1 MNKRVK
7 KKASNK
13 FLLIILI
20 LLFCFTLYISLQ
32 YIIKYNT
39 IKNNQNS
46 GDVIEIKTKEF
57 SVSILNSEKIE
68 ETITS
73 KSFKE
78 DNEIIVERVNYIDVI
93 AFEENENKIKYD
105 VKYNILKNDFKTNLI
120 SSNNSEVLVRF
131 SYSYDNKEWIY
142 INNVISTNSSN
153 ISPLIG
159 NNYDIGG
166 LITTLNVATD
176 FELEINNINSTKMY
190 WRSETIFKNF
200 ESQYEVEEYEKKL
213 DANFTIEYKTGI

>member
-1 MNKRVK
+1 MNNRVEK
-7 KKASNK
+7 NKSNK
-13 FLLIILI
+13 LLLAILI

-32 YIIKYNT
+32 YIVKYQ
-39 IKNNQNS
+39 KSQNNQNNNI
-46 GDVIEIKTKEF
+46 IEIKNKDV
-57 SVSILNSEKIE
+57 SISILNSENIDE
-68 ETITS
+68 VITN

-78 DNEIIVERVNYIDVI
+78 DNEIIIERINYIEVI
-93 AFEENENKIKYD
+93 TLKEKENTIKYN
-105 VKYNILKNDFKTNLI
+105 VKYNILKNDFKNNII
-120 SSNNSEVLVRF
+120 SSNKSEVLVRF

-142 INNVISTNSSN
+142 VNNVISTNSSN

-176 FELEINNINSTKMY
+176 FELNTKSMESAKVY

-200 ESQYEVEEYEKKL
+200 ESQYEVDEYEKNL
-213 DANFTIEYKTGI
+213 NANFTIEYKTGV